1 MFEDEPPRNEGKW
14 EKMVDEIDS
23 EWKGWWS
30 GNSSRPGQEDLKD
43 SLKDDKEVIAYR
55 SPEGDTGHP
64 FCTVITVLSPICA
77 LLSFVFQAPLLLYLC
92 PAFVLSSWSLMRN
105 GANKQSWISALTCTG
120 MTLFSH
126 YMAERRKAQIHA
138 ADAMT

>member
-14 EKMVDEIDS
+14 EKMVDEID
-23 EWKGWWS
+23 
-30 GNSSRPGQEDLKD
+30 RQEDLKD